1 MIVTENTYEKVLQ
14 YKSGWELALEE
25 GGRLAPI
32 ADRASCSNPPGGAN

>member
-1 MIVTENTYEKVLQ
+1 MIVTENIYEKVLK
-14 YKSGWELALEE
+14 YKSGWELALE